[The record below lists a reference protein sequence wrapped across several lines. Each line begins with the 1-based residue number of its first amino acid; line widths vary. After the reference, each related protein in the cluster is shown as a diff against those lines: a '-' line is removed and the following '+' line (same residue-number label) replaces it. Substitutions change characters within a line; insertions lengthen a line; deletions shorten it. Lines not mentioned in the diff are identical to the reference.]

1 MISLHVMC
9 LCVRLERHVLYKDD
23 DAVAHRIIIISFMQK
38 RAGVIPDKPPNLSD
52 LVVCIC
58 FFTKVKRN

>member
-23 DAVAHRIIIISFMQK
+23 DAVAHRIIIISFMPK
-38 RAGVIPDKPPNLSD
+38 RTGVILDKPPKFIRSRGVHL
-52 LVVCIC
+52 L
-58 FFTKVKRN
+58 FY